1 MPFDKR
7 STVFISGSAYEYGSF
22 GDLGKP
28 FVKDLTR
35 TLLKNNFRI
44 ISGFGLGIGSS
55 VVEGALDEVYTGKKE
70 SVTDHLLLY
79 PFPIPSPSRD
89 MADIDD
95 CYRKDMIS
103 RAGVVIFVFG
113 NKLHD
118 ISIKE
123 ADGMFKEFEIGRSNK
138 ARLIPVDAS
147 GYVSERLWLEVLLRY
162 DEYFDTREKFELYE
176 QLGTPYTRP
185 QRLIDLIIE
194 IAK

>member
-1 MPFDKR
+1 MLFNKR
-7 STVFISGSAYEYGSF
+7 RTVFISGSAYEYGHF

-28 FVKDLTR
+28 FVKNLTR

-55 VVEGALDEVYTGKKE
+55 VVEGALDEVYTEKKE
-70 SVTDHLLLY
+70 TVSDHLHVF
-79 PFPIPSPSRD
+79 PFPSTNGSG
-89 MADIDD
+89 MAHD

-103 RAGVVIFVFG
+103 RAGIAIFIFG

-118 ISIKE
+118 IAIKE
-123 ADGMFKEFEIGRSNK
+123 ADGMLREFEIARSQN
-138 ARLIPVDAS
+138 ARLIPVGAS
-147 GYVSERLWLEVLLRY
+147 GYVAERLWLEVLLHY
-162 DEYFDTREKFELYE
+162 DDYFDTREKFELYE

-185 QRLIDLIIE
+185 ERLIDLILE